1 MNASGVLYIYDGGV
15 ANNTLINAGGNLVV
29 SSGGVANGAAMDNK
43 GVCTISNAATAQ
55 DATVKFGGSLIIASG
70 GKLTGKMTFE
80 SDATV
85 SAYYGGRVDF
95 DLTRTDAGVEVLV
108 NNLSII
114 KGSPIYTLT
123 TKGNQ
128 TPGIYKL
135 AEGASGF
142 SGTISVVNA
151 SGDSLG
157 TLSVGQTVSIK
168 NADYTLNLDD
178 GLLSVTIGET
188 GADLVAPTIGSI
200 RASTTAPTNQAVTV
214 TAVFADDIEL
224 KSSLYRIGETGEW
237 KDYGN
242 GVSVD
247 DNAIVYFKAIDAAG
261 NESEVAS
268 YTVANIDKIPPGKPV
283 LSADITEP
291 TKRRVHVSAEFSADT
306 VLKEYSLDGLSW
318 LACTGAVK
326 VTENGTVYFRGTD
339 AAGNVSEVASY
350 EVTNIDK
357 TLADD
362 GPDDGW
368 NDYLYDKK
376 TGLNPKMDDFSSAV
390 LADGFSGSI
399 LLDEAGS
406 VNVDGRHNF
415 VGRYDDDYIDVADYA
430 KIVLGNAARLV
441 FTIDSTDAVKFVV
454 SKLNK
459 STGKN
464 GKVTYSVKELQ
475 TTSFTLKKGATSV
488 AGDTKGLLLESGEY
502 YISMQSTNYK
512 KGGAA
517 FYNVTLNADASDFF
531 IKGDNSDDWHDV
543 KSAGAGGA
551 VGDEGA
557 ITDGTSD
564 VFSGWVGFGD
574 VVDYKSFRVGSSVK
588 LSFALGASDKTKFTI
603 WKLNSK
609 TDKKGITTYS
619 LNSLQST
626 SLAKDR
632 KSGTYAASTKTLLL
646 DEGTYYFSVESTNA
660 KKGGNADYTVDL
672 NSDASVFFVNG
683 DDGANNWVY
692 DKKTKT
698 LNSDECFVTTNITS
712 ATGEILLDKKAV
724 DTEWSNFVGYGDAAD
739 YAKITLSSAANLSF
753 SLTAADAAKF
763 VIYKLV
769 EGTGKKSGTFTLKS
783 LQSTK
788 LKKSKGASIYTAD
801 TKALALDEGEYFIS
815 MESTNSKKGG
825 AAYYKVELN
834 TTNCAG
840 LPTAVLAAH
849 DADALAMPETDSLGI
864 SDALSFGGYDADA
877 LADVSS
883 FNDLN
888 GQSDWLNLLA

>member
-1 MNASGVLYIYDGGV
+1 MSVSRGGI
-15 ANNTLINAGGNLVV
+15 ANDTTVNAGYLFVY
-29 SSGGVANGAAMDNK
+29 SGGTVNG
-43 GVCTISNAATAQ
+43 
-55 DATVKFGGSLIIASG
+55 TVINPGGKMTIASG
-70 GKLTGKMTFE
+70 GKLTGQMTFE
-80 SDATV
+80 ADATI
-85 SAYYGGRVDF
+85 SAYFGARIDF
-95 DLTRTDAGVEVLV
+95 DLTRTDAGIAALV
-108 NNLSII
+108 NNLSIL
-114 KGSPIYTLT
+114 KGSPVYTLT

-128 TPGIYKL
+128 APGIYRL

-142 SGTISVVNA
+142 NGTISVVNT
-151 SGDSLG
+151 SGDNLG
-157 TLSVGQTVSIK
+157 TLSVGPTVSIK
-168 NADYTLNLDD
+168 NADYTLNLDE
-178 GLLSVTIGET
+178 GLLSVTIGEP
-188 GADLVAPTIGSI
+188 GPDLVAPTIGNIQASI
-200 RASTTAPTNQAVTV
+200 TAPTNHAVTV

-224 KSSLYRIGETGEW
+224 KSSLYRIGEAGEW

-242 GVSVD
+242 GVPVD
-247 DNAIVYFKAIDAAG
+247 DNATVYFKAIDAAG

-291 TKRRVHVSAEFSADT
+291 TKRRVLVSAEFSADT
-306 VLKEYSLDGLSW
+306 VLKEYSLDSLSW
-318 LACTGAVK
+318 LVCTGAVK
-326 VTENGTVYFRGTD
+326 ITENGTVYFRGTD
-339 AAGNVSEVASY
+339 AAGNVSEAASY

-399 LLDEAGS
+399 LLDEADS

-415 VGRYDDDYIDVADYA
+415 VGRYEDEYIDVADYA
-430 KIVLGNAARLV
+430 KIVLENAARLV

-454 SKLNK
+454 CKLNET
-459 STGKN
+459 TGKS
-464 GKVTYSVKELQ
+464 GKVSYSVKELQ
-475 TTSFTLKKGATSV
+475 TTSFTLKKGADSV
-488 AGDTKGLLLESGEY
+488 AGDTKELLVESGEY
-502 YISMQSTNYK
+502 YLSVQSTNYK

-517 FYNVTLNADASDFF
+517 FYNVALNADASDFF
-531 IKGDNSDDWHDV
+531 IKGDNSDDWNDV

-551 VGDEGA
+551 VGDEDA
-557 ITDGTSD
+557 ITDGTTE

-574 VVDYKSFRVGSSVK
+574 AVDYKSFRVGSSVK

-609 TDKKGITTYS
+609 TDKKGVTTYS
-619 LNSLQST
+619 LKSLQST

-632 KSGTYAASTKTLLL
+632 KSGTYAASTKMLLL

-712 ATGEILLDKKAV
+712 STGEILLDKKAV
-724 DTEWSNFVGYGDAAD
+724 DTEWNNFVGYGDAAD

-753 SLTAADAAKF
+753 TLTAADAAKF
-763 VIYKLV
+763 VICKLV
-769 EGTGKKSGTFTLKS
+769 EGTGRKSGTFTLKS

-788 LKKSKGASIYTAD
+788 LKKSKAASIYTAD

-834 TTNCAG
+834 TANCAR

-849 DADALAMPETDSLGI
+849 DADALAMPEAS
-864 SDALSFGGYDADA
+864 AMDA
-877 LADVSS
+877 LADS
-883 FNDLN
+883 N
-888 GQSDWLNLLA
+888 LNLMDAMSFGQYDTDALADASAFSLADLDNKTRWQSLTLA